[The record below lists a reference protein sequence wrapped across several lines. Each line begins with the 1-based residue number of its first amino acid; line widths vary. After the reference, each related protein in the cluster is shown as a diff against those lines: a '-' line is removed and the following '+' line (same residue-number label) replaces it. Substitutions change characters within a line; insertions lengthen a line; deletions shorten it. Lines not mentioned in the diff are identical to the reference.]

1 MFRPTTFIGLAA
13 LVVVGIM
20 AADVLANPKG
30 TAAAGNAIVNIV
42 KPTEGALLGV
52 APK

>member
-1 MFRPTTFIGLAA
+1 MRPTTLIGLAA
-13 LVVVGIM
+13 LVVVGII
-20 AADVLANPKG
+20 AADVLTHPAG
-30 TAAAGNAIVNIV
+30 TKAAGNAIVSVV

>member
-1 MFRPTTFIGLAA
+1 MFRPTTFIGLCA

-20 AADVLANPKG
+20 SADMLANPAG
-30 TAAAGNAIVNIV
+30 TKAAGNAITSVV

>member
-1 MFRPTTFIGLAA
+1 VRPTTLIGLAG
-13 LVVVGIM
+13 LVVVGIIV
-20 AADVLANPKG
+20 ADFVTHPTG

-42 KPTEGALLGV
+42 KPTESALLGV